1 MSKIIEIK
9 GKLSR
14 DKILKNEPKRENM
27 KNSNIDFKNLTHTK
41 QINYIN
47 KLFLDNQFS
56 EREIIEKEIK
66 NKLRGYKNQD
76 NKNKNF
82 DDRYFIKHEEVIEKL
97 VASKLHCFY
106 CNTNISILYNKCHD
120 NTQWTLDRIDNDE
133 GHNRDNVNISC
144 LKCNIQRK
152 DMNVERFTKSKNM
165 RFVKIE

>member
-1 MSKIIEIK
+1 MSKTIEIK
-9 GKLSR
+9 GKQSR
-14 DKILKNEPKRENM
+14 DKILKKGPIREKIN
-27 KNSNIDFKNLTHTK
+27 NSIIDFENLTHEK
-41 QINYIN
+41 EINYIN
-47 KLFLDNQFS
+47 QLFFDNNFN
-56 EREIIEKEIK
+56 EGKIIETEIK

-97 VASKLHCFY
+97 VASKLRCFY

-133 GHNRDNVNISC
+133 GHNKDNVNISC

-152 DMNVERFTKSKNM
+152 DMNIERFTKSKNM
-165 RFVKIE
+165 RFVKVE